1 MQYHS
6 ALTHVPVGLVP
17 WTETA
22 PAPPVRS
29 RGQSQLTSCI
39 HYLVMN
45 EQNPHASLLPTHP
58 LTTPVPPANH
68 HCHPPLRQDC
78 PLQLH
83 HSVTPPPCAVLL
95 SVSLSPVRLRRQ
107 PHLGCR
113 A

>member
-68 HCHPPLRQDC
+68 HCHPPFDRIAPSNYTILSLL
-78 PLQLH
+78 PHALFSSAS
-83 HSVTPPPCAVLL
+83 HSHP
-95 SVSLSPVRLRRQ
+95 
-107 PHLGCR
+107 
-113 A
+113 